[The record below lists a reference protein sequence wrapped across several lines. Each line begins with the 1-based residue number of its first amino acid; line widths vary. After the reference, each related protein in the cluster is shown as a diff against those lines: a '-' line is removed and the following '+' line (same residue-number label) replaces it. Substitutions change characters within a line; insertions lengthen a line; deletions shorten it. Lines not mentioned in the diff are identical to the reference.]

1 MSGCDADVASLVRQA
16 IYDVNQ
22 STIEDEDIFDYLV
35 SVISDDTF
43 EFGENA
49 EDAHDTLGP
58 LLIDAQ
64 CASDEEES
72 HRLCK
77 KLQEALEAVKI
88 GSSVEPKPLDQGPV
102 LLDDLNKI
110 QLHPHD
116 EKLSTGGKNAVTK
129 DFSLMS
135 EKDAIKLQKQE
146 EKAMKSRKAAMLS
159 HQKELERTLQSKA
172 VRVVRHTGGPTVRD
186 VCLENI
192 NVSNKGTELISDCD
206 ITLAYGRKYGLV
218 GRNGTGKT
226 TFLRAFAAMEISGVP
241 WNCQVL
247 HVEQEIVGDD
257 TPVIDAVLQC
267 DQERL
272 ELLEEM
278 EKNPEDEAVMKRL
291 HEIDAFGAEARAA
304 MILAGLQ
311 FTPDMQK
318 VSTASLSGGWRMRVA
333 LARALFVQ
341 PDILLLDE
349 PTNHLD
355 LHAVLWLEEFL
366 AHRWPKTVV
375 IVSHAREFLNTV
387 CTDIIHLYGR
397 KLTPYRGNYD
407 VFLKTME
414 ERLKNEQVQAE
425 SISRKKAH
433 MQAFVDKF
441 RYNAKRASLV
451 QSRIKQIQKL
461 DGDAPEL
468 LRSEEE
474 EDVCYNFI
482 FPLPEDANSL
492 GGQIISFNDVCFKY
506 DTQRDLFFENL
517 SFGIDL
523 SSRIVLVGSNGIG
536 KSTLLNLISGTLEPT
551 QGHIFRNPKVRIAVF
566 SQHHVDGIDLS
577 LTPLQYMKQF
587 FPSNSISDSAAEEK
601 FRSHLASFGI
611 DRDLCA
617 QPAYTLSG
625 GQKSRVAL
633 SKITWEKPHIL
644 LLDEPSNHLDID
656 SIDAMLTG
664 LHDFSTHGGGI
675 LMISH
680 DQYLIESFLSSDDS
694 SERPAGQIWHV
705 TCHTETSQRRHI
717 DVFPGSFQ
725 DYKKSLYSAASS

>member
-1 MSGCDADVASLVRQA
+1 MKTG
-16 IYDVNQ
+16 N
-22 STIEDEDIFDYLV
+22 
-35 SVISDDTF
+35 
-43 EFGENA
+43 
-49 EDAHDTLGP
+49 
-58 LLIDAQ
+58 
-64 CASDEEES
+64 
-72 HRLCK
+72 
-77 KLQEALEAVKI
+77 
-88 GSSVEPKPLDQGPV
+88 SVEPKPLDQGPV

-110 QLHPHD
+110 RLHPHD
-116 EKLSTGGKNAVTK
+116 EKLSTGGKNALTK

-135 EKDAIKLQKQE
+135 EKDAVKLQKQE

-159 HQKELERTLQSKA
+159 HQKELERSLQAKA

-192 NVSNKGTELISDCD
+192 TVSNKGTELISDCN

-247 HVEQEIVGDD
+247 HVEQEIAGDD
-257 TPVIDAVLQC
+257 TCVIDAVLQC

-278 EKNPEDEAVMKRL
+278 EKNPDDEHVMKRL
-291 HEIDAFGAEARAA
+291 HEIDAYGAEARAA

-311 FTPDMQK
+311 FTPEMQR
-318 VSTASLSGGWRMRVA
+318 VSTSSLSGGWRMRVA

-341 PDILLLDE
+341 PDVLLLDE

-366 AHRWPKTVV
+366 AHKWPKTVV

-407 VFLKTME
+407 VFIKTME

-451 QSRIKQIQKL
+451 QSRIKQIQRL
-461 DGDAPEL
+461 DGEGEL
-468 LRSEEE
+468 LTSEEE
-474 EDVCYNFI
+474 DIRYNFH

-492 GGQIISFNDVCFKY
+492 GGQIISFNDVSFKY
-506 DTQRDLFFENL
+506 DGQGDLFFENI

-536 KSTLLNLISGTLEPT
+536 KSTLLNLISGNLEPT
-551 QGHIFRNPKVRIAVF
+551 LGHVFRNPKVRIAVF

-577 LTPLQYMKQF
+577 LTPLEYMKQF
-587 FPSNSISDSAAEEK
+587 FPSSSSDSAAEEK

-633 SKITWEKPHIL
+633 AKITWDKPHIL

-656 SIDAMLTG
+656 SIDAMLIG
-664 LHDFSTHGGGI
+664 LHEFSVHGGGI

-680 DQYLIESFLSSDDS
+680 DQYLIESFLFEHES

-705 TCHTETSQRRHI
+705 TCSDGSQRRHI
-717 DVFPGSFQ
+717 DVFPGNFQ
-725 DYKKSLYSAASS
+725 DYKKSLMKIM

>member
-318 VSTASLSGGWRMRVA
+318 VSTALFLEDGGCV
-333 LARALFVQ
+333 
-341 PDILLLDE
+341 
-349 PTNHLD
+349 
-355 LHAVLWLEEFL
+355 
-366 AHRWPKTVV
+366 
-375 IVSHAREFLNTV
+375 
-387 CTDIIHLYGR
+387 
-397 KLTPYRGNYD
+397 
-407 VFLKTME
+407 
-414 ERLKNEQVQAE
+414 
-425 SISRKKAH
+425 
-433 MQAFVDKF
+433 
-441 RYNAKRASLV
+441 
-451 QSRIKQIQKL
+451 
-461 DGDAPEL
+461 
-468 LRSEEE
+468 
-474 EDVCYNFI
+474 
-482 FPLPEDANSL
+482 
-492 GGQIISFNDVCFKY
+492 
-506 DTQRDLFFENL
+506 
-517 SFGIDL
+517 
-523 SSRIVLVGSNGIG
+523 
-536 KSTLLNLISGTLEPT
+536 
-551 QGHIFRNPKVRIAVF
+551 
-566 SQHHVDGIDLS
+566 
-577 LTPLQYMKQF
+577 
-587 FPSNSISDSAAEEK
+587 
-601 FRSHLASFGI
+601 
-611 DRDLCA
+611 
-617 QPAYTLSG
+617 
-625 GQKSRVAL
+625 
-633 SKITWEKPHIL
+633 
-644 LLDEPSNHLDID
+644 
-656 SIDAMLTG
+656 
-664 LHDFSTHGGGI
+664 
-675 LMISH
+675 
-680 DQYLIESFLSSDDS
+680 
-694 SERPAGQIWHV
+694 
-705 TCHTETSQRRHI
+705 
-717 DVFPGSFQ
+717 
-725 DYKKSLYSAASS
+725 